1 MRHELY
7 ETLYIC
13 NSLYRIGN
21 RIKNNN
27 DFQGLLLILIAFFI
41 LALCYF
47 LIPFIALYIFWTSN
61 PKPVQ
66 KEEYLD
72 NIKFLKILI
81 PVVFTIGLTFLIL
94 IKTITLLQA
103 AFIFIGLFD
112 FGFILWVFEE
122 RIISLFR
129 KTHQL

>member
-7 ETLYIC
+7 ETLYIY

-47 LIPFIALYIFWTSN
+47 LIPFIALYIFWTFN

-81 PVVFTIGLTFLIL
+81 PVVLTIGLTFLIL